1 MKEKSVKSKRK
12 KMEIGDLVSVKSP
25 ESLKKMDIVGLVVS
39 HHGRY
44 YDVYMPDIYR
54 SISFD
59 EVQLEKIA

>member
-1 MKEKSVKSKRK
+1 VKRK
-12 KMEIGDLVSVKSP
+12 IKKMQIGDLVSVTSP

-44 YDVYMPDIYR
+44 YDVYMPDICR

-59 EVQLEKIA
+59 QVQLEKIT

>member
-1 MKEKSVKSKRK
+1 MQ
-12 KMEIGDLVSVKSP
+12 IGDLVSVTSP

-44 YDVYMPDIYR
+44 YDVYMPDICR

-59 EVQLEKIA
+59 QVQLEKIT

>member
-1 MKEKSVKSKRK
+1 MQ
-12 KMEIGDLVSVKSP
+12 IGDLVSVTSP

-54 SISFD
+54 SIAFD
-59 EVQLEKIA
+59 EVQLEKIV